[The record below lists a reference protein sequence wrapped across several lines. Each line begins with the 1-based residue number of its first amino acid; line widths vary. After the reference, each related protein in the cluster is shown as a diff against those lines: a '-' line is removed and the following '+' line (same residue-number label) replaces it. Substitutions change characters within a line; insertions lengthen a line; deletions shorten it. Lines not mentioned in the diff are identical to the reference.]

1 MKPETL
7 YGLLNTSDIT
17 DLLAE
22 YEYSDGL
29 FVPVIYQNWAKQNS
43 EFPYMVYRLESIEG
57 NHWNKRT
64 RYAYIDVWDYQEGGS
79 TATVDDIAKAI
90 KNELHMLK
98 TSDNDWGAMQVRFDN
113 DGYVIAEEDYIIHYA
128 SRYRIRAW
136 DVDFVKNS
144 DNY

>member
-1 MKPETL
+1 MKASTL
-7 YGLLNTSDIT
+7 YGLLDTEAVT

-22 YEYSDGL
+22 YEYQSEL
-29 FVPVIYQNWAKQNS
+29 TVPALYHIWAKQDS
-43 EFPYMVYRLESIEG
+43 EFPYIVYRMESIEG

-79 TATVDDIAKAI
+79 TVTTDDIAKEI
-90 KNELHMLK
+90 KNILHMLK
-98 TSDNDWGAMQVRFDN
+98 TSDDEWGAMQVRFDN
-113 DGYVIAEEDYIIHYA
+113 DGYVPEDENYIIHYH